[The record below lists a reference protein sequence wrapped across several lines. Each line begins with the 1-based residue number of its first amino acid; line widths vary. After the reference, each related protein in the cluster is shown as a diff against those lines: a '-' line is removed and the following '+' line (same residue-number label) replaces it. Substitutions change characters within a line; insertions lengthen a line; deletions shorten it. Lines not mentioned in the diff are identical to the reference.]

1 MRAVLAVRSCCS
13 PSAHCSSLII
23 LCLKFF
29 FQLPTNWRVIPI
41 RCKLWT
47 LAARVVPAETLGSA
61 PTESTADDMA
71 ALRRAANNASANEHV
86 GFDHITFFYRAEQI
100 SWHLPSRASPPST
113 NTKTHP
119 LSHNCCPMLIYVV
132 AHPSCVCARMFLH
145 NRSYRQTRMRLA
157 QLVCFSF
164 NLSIFHYYIG
174 VEMFKYMFYLMYT
187 RAATLKPI

>member
-100 SWHLPSRASPPST
+100 SWHLPSPLPQTQKHTHYLTTAARCSFTSSPIHRVYVHVCSCT
-113 NTKTHP
+113 IG
-119 LSHNCCPMLIYVV
+119 LIGK
-132 AHPSCVCARMFLH
+132 HGWGWHS
-145 NRSYRQTRMRLA
+145 
-157 QLVCFSF
+157 
-164 NLSIFHYYIG
+164 
-174 VEMFKYMFYLMYT
+174 
-187 RAATLKPI
+187 

>member
-1 MRAVLAVRSCCS
+1 MQTLNVGSARSACWNIGVS
-13 PSAHCSSLII
+13 THRIYSRRYGSFTSSSKQ
-23 LCLKFF
+23 CKRKWARRFWSYYFF
-29 FQLPTNWRVIPI
+29 F
-41 RCKLWT
+41 
-47 LAARVVPAETLGSA
+47 
-61 PTESTADDMA
+61 
-71 ALRRAANNASANEHV
+71 H
-86 GFDHITFFYRAEQI
+86 RAEQI

>member
-1 MRAVLAVRSCCS
+1 M
-13 PSAHCSSLII
+13 
-23 LCLKFF
+23 LKVFF
-29 FQLPTNWRVIPI
+29 PTNIPI

-86 GFDHITFFYRAEQI
+86 GFDHITYFF
-100 SWHLPSRASPPST
+100 HMSRANFLTPPFPPST
-113 NTKTHP
+113 NTKTRP

-164 NLSIFHYYIG
+164 NLSIFHYYIS